1 MMHRDRT
8 LGDINKDALYLFDCR
23 PGFHKSELSNVCDL
37 CHD

>member
-8 LGDINKDALYLFDCR
+8 LGNINKDALYLFDCR
-23 PGFHKSELSNVCDL
+23 PGFHKSELSNLCDL